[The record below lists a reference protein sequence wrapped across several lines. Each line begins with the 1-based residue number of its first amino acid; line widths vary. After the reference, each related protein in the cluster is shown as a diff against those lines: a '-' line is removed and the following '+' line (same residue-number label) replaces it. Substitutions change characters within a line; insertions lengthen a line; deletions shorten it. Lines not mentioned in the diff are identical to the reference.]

1 MLHRLLPAGVAII
14 TAAAAYLLGQHTAE
28 GRPLMKKHKKVMASS
43 NAPPPCL
50 PVKCTCPFGIRSR
63 LSPPCF
69 CLSKHHILDLCPAC
83 CKGCRHA
90 VQAFLLVIK
99 QEYKSLRDRDEFIR
113 LFEPLA
119 KYVTEHEKTTLAY
132 ELSISDKDPH
142 KVIIFERYCE
152 NIDQHD
158 A

>member
-1 MLHRLLPAGVAII
+1 MTSAQH
-14 TAAAAYLLGQHTAE
+14 AAKGADT
-28 GRPLMKKHKKVMASS
+28 
-43 NAPPPCL
+43 PC
-50 PVKCTCPFGIRSR
+50 R
-63 LSPPCF
+63 
-69 CLSKHHILDLCPAC
+69 
-83 CKGCRHA
+83 
-90 VQAFLLVIK
+90 AFLLVIK